1 MWGGEETKEV
11 KYKKT
16 FFFKKKNYNLSV
28 TIVFGEE
35 REKREGR

>member
-16 FFFKKKNYNLSV
+16 FFFFLNYNLSV